1 MYGIG
6 VFLRRMAVGGLIFAM
21 MLSAFLPL
29 SATELA
35 ALSANSAALYCA
47 DIDKFIFEK
56 NADTRRGMASTTKIM
71 TALVAIEA
79 DNTDV
84 AFTIPPEAVG
94 IEGSSLY
101 LQAGECLTIRDLL
114 YGLLLQSANDA
125 AVAIALALDGNV
137 ADFVAR
143 MNEKA
148 DAMGLENTHFTNPHG
163 LAEDEHYTTA
173 RELALIAAEAMQL
186 PLFREICGTRRAT
199 IPGSAGSKR
208 VLVNHNK
215 LLFSYADAIGI
226 KTGYTKAT
234 GRCLVSAATRDGV
247 TLIAVTLS
255 ASDDWHDHTAMLDH
269 GFAQYECIALADA
282 GQCLGLLPLLGG
294 DESAVE
300 VCTTQ
305 AVTAV
310 LPRAHGSIIERIEL
324 NRPRF
329 APIYA
334 ADRVGRVVWL
344 ADGKEI
350 ASTPLVARRYIGR
363 SER

>member
-6 VFLRRMAVGGLIFAM
+6 VFLRRLAVGWLAFAL
-21 MLSAFLPL
+21 MLSASLPL
-29 SATELA
+29 SAVTPA
-35 ALSANSAALYCA
+35 ALSANSATLYCA
-47 DIDKFIFEK
+47 DNGAFILEK
-56 NADTRRGMASTTKIM
+56 NADVKRGMASTTKIM

-79 DNTDV
+79 GNTDAV
-84 AFTIPPEAVG
+84 FTIPPEAVG

-101 LQAGECLTIRDLL
+101 LRAGECLTIRELL

-148 DAMGLENTHFTNPHG
+148 AAMGLESTHFTNPHG
-163 LAEDEHYTTA
+163 LAEDGHYTTA
-173 RELALIAAEAMQL
+173 RELALIAAEAMRL

-199 IPGSAGSKR
+199 ISGSDGGKR

-215 LLFSYADAIGI
+215 LLFSHADAIGI

-255 ASDDWHDHTAMLDH
+255 AADDWQDHSAMLEH
-269 GFAQYECIALADA
+269 GFAQYTCISLVNA
-282 GQCLGLLPLLGG
+282 GECLGLLPLLGG
-294 DESAVE
+294 EEAAVE
-300 VCTTQ
+300 ICTTQ

-310 LPRAHGSIIERIEL
+310 LPRTHGSIIERIEL

-350 ASTPLVARRYIGR
+350 ASAPLAASRYIGR
-363 SER
+363 VER